1 MASMFEKGC
10 GAKQSYS
17 DAVSWYAKASAQG
30 HIVAQ
35 YNLALLYRAGKGV
48 ERNDAEAA
56 RLFLIANTSEMHT
69 GASS

>member
-1 MASMFEKGC
+1 MFEKGC
-10 GAKQSYS
+10 GVKQSYS

-48 ERNDAEAA
+48 VERNDAEAA